1 MGLKPIAL
9 SFKNTPEEMELY
21 AWIISHS
28 NMSGFI
34 KDILKEVKEKE
45 KNPVKDKVDF
55 KENKLIDLDF

>member
-34 KDILKEVKEKE
+34 KDILKEAKEKE
-45 KNPVKDKVDF
+45 KRPVKDKVDL
-55 KENKLIDLDF
+55 KENKLIDLNF